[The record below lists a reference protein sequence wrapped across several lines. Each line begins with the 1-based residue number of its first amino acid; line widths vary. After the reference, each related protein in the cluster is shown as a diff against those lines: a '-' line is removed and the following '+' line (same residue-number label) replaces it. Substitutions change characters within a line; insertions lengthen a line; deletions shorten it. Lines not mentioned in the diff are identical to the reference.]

1 MSGQATLWNK
11 LWYESHPLGLALRP
25 ISYALHGVVWARQKA
40 YQQGWATQ
48 YTASVP
54 VIVIGNISVGGTGKT
69 PFIIW
74 LGKLLQRT
82 LKPSGRP
89 IRIGVISRGYKS
101 TGENQVSLLNAGS
114 LPEQVGDEPYMIY
127 QHLNCPMAVGAERI
141 KAIELLTQC
150 HQLDLI
156 LSDDGM
162 QHYAMARQLEI
173 ALVDGTR
180 GLGNAQLLPA
190 GPLREPP
197 QRLRSVD
204 FVVANT
210 QAYKRHPI
218 MQLQA
223 KQLVRVDNN
232 KPQGLLADLSGQRVH
247 AIAGIG
253 NPQRFFNTLREQGI
267 VCIEHP
273 KADHH
278 AFELADVQFDD
289 GFPILMTEKDAVK
302 CRKLGVNK
310 LLYVPVEAQLPDDF
324 STALLNEIQDLLAS
338 EKIDG

>member
-1 MSGQATLWNK
+1 MSLWNK
-11 LWYESHPLGLALRP
+11 IWYESHPLNVALRP
-25 ISYALHGVVWARQKA
+25 ISYALHGLVWARQKA
-40 YQQGWATQ
+40 YQKGWATQ
-48 YTASVP
+48 HVAAVP
-54 VIVIGNISVGGTGKT
+54 VIVVGNISVGGTGKT

-74 LGKLLQRT
+74 LGKLLQST
-82 LKPSGRP
+82 LKPNGEP
-89 IRIGVISRGYKS
+89 IRIGVVSRGYKS
-101 TGENQVSLLNAGS
+101 EGENQISLLNADS

-127 QHLNCPMAVGAERI
+127 QHLVCPMAVGAERV
-141 KAIELLTQC
+141 KAIELLTQ
-150 HQLDLI
+150 HNELDVI

-173 ALVDGTR
+173 ALIDGAR

-204 FVVANT
+204 YIVANSRPFKD
-210 QAYKRHPI
+210 YPV
-218 MQLQA
+218 MQLQTQ
-223 KQLVRVDNN
+223 QLLRVSDN
-232 KPQGLLADLSGQRVH
+232 KAQGLLADLHGRTVH

-253 NPQRFFNTLREQGI
+253 NPPRFFNTLKQYGI
-267 VCIEHP
+267 ECIEHP

-278 AFELADVQFDD
+278 GFQLEDVQFDD
-289 GFPILMTEKDAVK
+289 GLPVLMTEKDAVK
-302 CRKLGVNK
+302 CRKLGLNK

-324 STALLNEIQDLLAS
+324 SAALLNDIQELLAT